1 MTPELAGP
9 FRRVCRRGIV
19 LGTMLLSGCA
29 FATSEGSMTSTS
41 SYGCLDDSKAC
52 VDQRQASLK
61 LLLADRSKAWVR
73 HPATAE
79 DYATGVRMFAFKT
92 RKKELSC
99 QDLAHGRSEADA
111 AGPSLRRASGRLSP
125 AHISRGTMFAAEVS
139 REITAEMRR
148 RCKT

>member
-1 MTPELAGP
+1 MMRELADA
-9 FRRVCRRGIV
+9 FRRAQLFGVAGV
-19 LGTMLLSGCA
+19 ALFLAGCA
-29 FATSEGSMTSTS
+29 FTTTESSMSPTS

-79 DYATGVRMFAFKT
+79 DYATGVRMFAFKS
-92 RKKELSC
+92 RKKDLSC

-111 AGPSLRRASGRLSP
+111 AAPSLKSAGGRLSP
-125 AHISRGTMFAAEVS
+125 AMISRGTMFAAEVS
-139 REITAEMRR
+139 RELVAEMRR
-148 RCKT
+148 RCKA